1 MKIVLNKCYGGFS
14 LSPMACNKLGL
25 KHPYAMIE
33 RTDERLIMLMHE
45 YGSKDISG
53 YTANLVM
60 VDLPDN
66 CTDWEI
72 DEYDGLE
79 SITYVVDGKLHH
91 A

>member
-25 KHPYAMIE
+25 EHPYAMIK
-33 RTDERLIMLMHE
+33 RTDDRLIMLMQE

-53 YTANLVM
+53 HSAKLVI

-72 DEYDGLE
+72 DEYDGIE
-79 SITYVVDGKLHH
+79 NITYVVDGKLHH